1 MVGGWS
7 DRLRAR
13 LLANIPRFIHFSVS
27 VGQAVTVKEPHYD
40 SARAAHRKD
49 PRRKALLIALTE
61 SYCCPAAALEFVQTR
76 TSPEAETWR
85 DELPG
90 HVWIAGRIVE
100 SMSGKLLQT
109 KLADAQTSFG
119 CACEDASLA
128 EALQLPARLWAAT
141 ATATGDM
148 R

>member
-1 MVGGWS
+1 M
-7 DRLRAR
+7 
-13 LLANIPRFIHFSVS
+13 
-27 VGQAVTVKEPHYD
+27 TVKEPHYD

-100 SMSGKLLQT
+100 SMKW
-109 KLADAQTSFG
+109 
-119 CACEDASLA
+119 E
-128 EALQLPARLWAAT
+128 AAT
-141 ATATGDM
+141 DEACRRTGIF
-148 R
+148 RLRV